1 MKKTSLFI
9 ALLLNVC
16 ISNAQTLFSYGNNL
30 VGKEEFLRAFNKNKN
45 PTDNKEKAIK
55 EYLELYT
62 RFKLKVQAAK
72 DEKIDTLQQLEYDL
86 QNFRGQIESGYL
98 NDEKGVQ
105 KLLNEAFERSQKD
118 IHLLHFYISISN
130 KVNTQDSTK
139 AYKALRE
146 VREELIKGKTD
157 YDELVD
163 EISEEIFKVKGT
175 DLGYITALQ
184 IPYQFENIA
193 YSLKPGEVSQ
203 VVRTKSG
210 LHVFKNAEERKSIG
224 RWRVAQ
230 ILLAIPPDVSGD
242 RLKKIEKLA
251 DSLYD
256 ELQKGADFSE
266 MAKRYSNDKLTYL
279 IGGEMPEFTTGKFE
293 FPFEQK
299 VFELKENG
307 DITKPIFTGYGFH
320 IVKRIQQS
328 PTPTDQ
334 SADESFVYNLKQ
346 LLLQDNRIAITK
358 TNFINDIKK
367 KTNYKRN
374 EAVKENALFQYA
386 DSVAE
391 NKEVG
396 NYPINNTTIFSF
408 SKQQV
413 KGSDWLNFVKDYKL
427 NQDVYKG
434 ENNSEL
440 FEKYI
445 NTATTEY
452 YRNHLEEYNPD
463 FKYQLQEFRDGNMLF
478 EIMERNV
485 WSKATSDSLGLIN
498 FYNTK
503 KSKYLWAES
512 AEAIIVNAPNAIE
525 IYPAIDSLSKGVNWR
540 KLTDENQNKLQI
552 DSGRFEISQLLLPE
566 NTTIKEGIIT
576 KPLINKPDNNAS
588 ALKILKLYPA
598 GQQRSFEDAKGLVIN
613 DYQEFLENQWIEE
626 LRKKYPVK
634 VNETVLKSLLK

>member
-1 MKKTSLFI
+1 MKKISLCI

-16 ISNAQTLFSYGNNL
+16 MSNAQTLFSYGNNL

-98 NDEKGVQ
+98 NDDKGVQ

-130 KVNTQDSTK
+130 KVNPQDSAK

-307 DITKPIFTGYGFH
+307 AIAKPIFTGYGFH

-358 TNFINDIKK
+358 INFINDIKK

-374 EAVKENALFQYA
+374 EAVKENTLFQYA

-396 NYPINNTTIFSF
+396 NYPINNKTIFAF

-552 DSGRFEISQLLLPE
+552 DSGRFEISQLQLPE

-626 LRKKYPVK
+626 LRKKYPIK
-634 VNETVLKSLLK
+634 VNEPVLKSLLK